1 MFIQNWNA
9 KMSQSMQI
17 IESKDDL
24 IKPFEDGEKN
34 HKDFKIGTE
43 HEKFAFFIKNNN
55 QYLLRVKME
64 LSPYF
69 CL

>member
-34 HKDFKIGTE
+34 HKDFKIGTANIGVPI
-43 HEKFAFFIKNNN
+43 KMIFLAISNYYSVWIFFN
-55 QYLLRVKME
+55 L
-64 LSPYF
+64 
-69 CL
+69 